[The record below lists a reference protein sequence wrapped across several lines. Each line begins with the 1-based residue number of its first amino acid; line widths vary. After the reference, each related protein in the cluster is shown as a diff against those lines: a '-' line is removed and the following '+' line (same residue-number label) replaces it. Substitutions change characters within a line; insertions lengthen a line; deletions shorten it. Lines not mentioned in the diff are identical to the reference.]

1 MRWLE
6 FGWFGNGF
14 IFESSK
20 WGIYLAVIEDTL
32 VGYFARAMGCS
43 PQTHFILRFF
53 RVDKGSQIEFPILP
67 MKKLEHFKLTKE
79 YAVFCPVGQASFAE
93 VSELLSRAV
102 LRCSKEKIKKLLVDS
117 TGLLRFQPPELAE
130 QYNLAARIASDAAF
144 SVKVAHIASRAWIR
158 SGDFG
163 LQVARNRGLDAMNF
177 DSASTA
183 LEWLLKSK

>member
-1 MRWLE
+1 
-6 FGWFGNGF
+6 
-14 IFESSK
+14 
-20 WGIYLAVIEDTL
+20 V
-32 VGYFARAMGCS
+32 
-43 PQTHFILRFF
+43 
-53 RVDKGSQIEFPILP
+53 
-67 MKKLEHFKLTKE
+67 KKLEHFELKKQHGE
-79 YAVFCPVGQASFAE
+79 FCPMGQASFAE

-102 LRCSKEKIKKLLVDS
+102 LRCRKEKIAKLLIDS
-117 TGLLRFQPPELAE
+117 TGLTEFQPPELAE